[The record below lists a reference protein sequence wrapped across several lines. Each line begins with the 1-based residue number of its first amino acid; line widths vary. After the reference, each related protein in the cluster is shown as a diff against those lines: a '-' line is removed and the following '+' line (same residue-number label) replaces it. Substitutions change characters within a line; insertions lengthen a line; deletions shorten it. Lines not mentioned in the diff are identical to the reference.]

1 VWDSPVEAGEFYD
14 LLGRAVERRFDTKAK
29 TGASSGGRSFSASG
43 RSIQLSTAEVQGR
56 PVVIY
61 ADVPQG
67 ANTNIIQPGQV
78 RLTQ

>member
-1 VWDSPVEAGEFYD
+1 VWDSPIEDGEFND
-14 LLGRAVERRFDTKAK
+14 LKGRAVERRVDTKSK
-29 TGASSGGRSFSASG
+29 TGATSGGRSISASG
-43 RSIQLSTAEVQGR
+43 RAIQLSTAEVQGR